1 MSFCLNC
8 TNTFADNY
16 VSCITC
22 NNRLHYVCFHDAKLT
37 KSKFPNNNSVKY
49 LIEMFNS
56 PFFDLLVNY
65 VLCHLIK
72 IRVLIN
78 VLTRVLT

>member
-8 TNTFADNY
+8 TKNCADNY

-37 KSKFPNNNSVKY
+37 KSKFPNNNSPPKY

-56 PFFDLLVNY
+56 PFLMLLVNH
-65 VLCHLIK
+65 VLCQLIK

-78 VLTRVLT
+78 VLT

>member
-8 TNTFADNY
+8 TNNCAANY

-22 NNRLHYVCFHDAKLT
+22 NNRLQYVCFHDAKLT
-37 KSKFPNNNSVKY
+37 KYKFPNNNSILKY

-56 PFFDLLVNY
+56 PF
-65 VLCHLIK
+65 
-72 IRVLIN
+72 
-78 VLTRVLT
+78 